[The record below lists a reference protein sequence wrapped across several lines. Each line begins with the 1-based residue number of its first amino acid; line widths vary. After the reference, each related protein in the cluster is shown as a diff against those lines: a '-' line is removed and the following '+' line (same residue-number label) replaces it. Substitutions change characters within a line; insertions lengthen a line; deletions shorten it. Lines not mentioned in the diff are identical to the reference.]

1 MATDL
6 NFDPA
11 THTYTVGGVVVP
23 SVTRILRPL
32 TDFSHVPPDV
42 LARAAAFGT
51 AVHRMIYL
59 EEGGDLDEE
68 ALDPILRPWLNA
80 WRKWRTETK
89 LLVIDRERPVYHP
102 VMQYAG
108 TIDMLAMIRGYPVIL
123 DIKTGIK
130 SPAAGAQTWA
140 YRQAL
145 CAETG
150 DPQSLTRRA
159 VLRFP
164 MQSASQLPAEPIL
177 EWQTTDSLDGNL
189 FRSCYQIYIYLNPNG
204 ERKHVD

>member
-11 THTYTVGGVVVP
+11 THTYTVGGRVVP

-59 EEGGDLDEE
+59 EQGGDLDEE
-68 ALDPILRPWLNA
+68 ALDPILRPWLDA

-89 LLVIDRERPVYHP
+89 LRVIERERPVYHP
-102 VMQYAG
+102 LMQYAG
-108 TIDMLAMIRGYPVIL
+108 TMDLLCVL
-123 DIKTGIK
+123 DRTLVVVDLKTGIQ
-130 SPAAGAQTWA
+130 SPAAGPQTWA
-140 YRQAL
+140 YREAL
-145 CAETG
+145 AEERG
-150 DPQSLTRRA
+150 VVPVIIKRA
-159 VLRFP
+159 VLRIP
-164 MQSASQLPAEPIL
+164 MQPGTQLPAPPTL
-177 EWQTTDSLDGNL
+177 EWQTNDSLDGNL
-189 FRSCYQIYIYLNPNG
+189 FRSCYQIYLYLNPNG
-204 ERKHVD
+204 ERNHGD

>member
-89 LLVIDRERPVYHP
+89 LRVLERERPVYKP
-102 VMQYAG
+102 LMQYAG
-108 TIDMLAMIRGYPVIL
+108 TMDMLGELGRHKVVL
-123 DIKTGIK
+123 DLKTGGT
-130 SPAAGAQTWA
+130 SPAAGPQTWA
-140 YRQAL
+140 YRQAW
-145 CAETG
+145 ATENGVVPETIK
-150 DPQSLTRRA
+150 RA
-159 VLRFP
+159 VLRIP
-164 MQSASQLPAEPIL
+164 MQPGTQLPAPPTL
-177 EWQTTDSLDGNL
+177 EWQTNDSLDGNL
-189 FRSCYQIYIYLNPNG
+189 FRSCYQIYLYLNPNG
-204 ERKHVD
+204 ERNHVD